1 MGDSSTS
8 LTPKRGQTFQVKAE
22 TVENDVSDN
31 QDEINSDFEE
41 NMFEDKLEPIVVLDR
56 LSDDF
61 LDSYTGDVTGDNS
74 ITLDLDRSKNEG
86 EVLELDLSKKGRGD
100 YSLKKNNLACA
111 MCKQHFA
118 NQKSF
123 FVHLK
128 SHYVARSTKEQFWCC
143 ICKESLYSQ
152 VDYFV
157 HLRTHY
163 EPSVMAQLGECI
175 TGKIFFVACLNA
187 HGRTQEFFLEV
198 GPGGGKFLRIFH
210 GGQWSKCFPLKMK
223 QSNMREF

>member
-100 YSLKKNNLACA
+100 YSLKKNNSIW
-111 MCKQHFA
+111 M
-118 NQKSF
+118 
-123 FVHLK
+123 
-128 SHYVARSTKEQFWCC
+128 
-143 ICKESLYSQ
+143 
-152 VDYFV
+152 
-157 HLRTHY
+157 
-163 EPSVMAQLGECI
+163 
-175 TGKIFFVACLNA
+175 
-187 HGRTQEFFLEV
+187 HG
-198 GPGGGKFLRIFH
+198 
-210 GGQWSKCFPLKMK
+210 
-223 QSNMREF
+223 